1 MAKITTVK
9 KRNKINQ
16 KEKKT
21 HIRIYGSAEIA
32 DSRFYQKE
40 KNEQH
45 TKEKKQFN
53 KD

>member
-21 HIRIYGSAEIA
+21 NICIYGSAETA

-40 KNEQH
+40 KNEIAYKG
-45 TKEKKQFN
+45 KETI
-53 KD
+53 